1 MSTVTEEVKPEDGK
15 PESEKKI
22 FYCEVCKVPCM
33 SSISLQSHYRGAKHR
48 KKEKA
53 LRLKT
58 VYLKRGLTKDIT
70 CLKDFMNDP
79 KREEPLVGLEHVV
92 EIRFEGR
99 KEPHY
104 ECKLCGFNTEM
115 APMIEHLSGYKHR
128 RAYISKEFP
137 DKMKRKTTDVKE
149 CKVSFLRRI
158 AGELEKTEGLK
169 MYKIEGYVR
178 PSTSPPSKK
187 KARWEDDYKHEND
200 PVRKQKALEF
210 LETFH
215 ITSDSEATLVVHITQ
230 ELTEALKAFCE
241 KKAAVNYTSNLR
253 PLMSVSQGEFLGRKS
268 IPNHYKPYG
277 KSKGNSNWN
286 QGFLSQYEEC
296 SADASFAPANLYGYQ
311 IDDGS
316 SSYGLRSND
325 CAMMSALRDSFAL
338 QTGSPASGISEW
350 LRQFSRS
357 ASGSNSAGGASSYET
372 SPVSEYSAEYM
383 SNDVRGNELPDN
395 RVSYGGEC
403 TNWRNQQACS
413 KARSISDQGLPYPNS
428 SASYPSSGRYSTNYP
443 SQSYS
448 SYKNDES
455 VNTCTSS
462 ANSAASGRGGSR
474 WNEDSMWNEDSR
486 WDEDS
491 RWNQESGWSKESSWN
506 QESRCQGFRHQ
517 KSDYRSDWGSHQYSF
532 SGSGSYRDYQQFRSS
547 DKMFDEDAVGLTPN
561 ILNRVRGKD
570 VPTVTR
576 MLKQLA
582 PYYPALQK
590 LNIQT
595 LVNVLIETRG
605 KD

>member
-1 MSTVTEEVKPEDGK
+1 MSGVTEEVKPEDGK
-15 PESEKKI
+15 PASEKKI
-22 FYCEVCKVPCM
+22 FYCEVCNVPCM

-53 LRLKT
+53 LRPKT

-149 CKVSFLRRI
+149 CKVLFLRRI
-158 AGELEKTEGLK
+158 ARELEKTEGLK
-169 MYKIEGYVR
+169 MYKIEGYIR

-187 KARWEDDYKHEND
+187 KARWENDYKHEND

-241 KKAAVNYTSNLR
+241 KKAAVNYTNSLR
-253 PLMSVSQGEFLGRKS
+253 PLMSISQDEFPGMIS
-268 IPNHYKPYG
+268 IPKHSKPYG

-286 QGFLSQYEEC
+286 QGFLSQYEEY
-296 SADASFAPANLYGYQ
+296 SADGSFAPANSYSYQ
-311 IDDGS
+311 TDNGS

-325 CAMMSALRDSFAL
+325 FAMISALRDSFAL
-338 QTGSPASGISEW
+338 QSGSSASGISEW

-357 ASGSNSAGGASSYET
+357 ASGSNSAGGASSYDT
-372 SPVSEYSAEYM
+372 NPVSEYLAEYA
-383 SNDVRGNELPDN
+383 SNDVRGSTLSDN
-395 RVSYGGEC
+395 RISYGRES
-403 TNWRNQQACS
+403 TNWRNQQACT
-413 KARSISDQGLPYPNS
+413 KARSVSDQGLLYPNS
-428 SASYPSSGRYSTNYP
+428 SASYPSSARHSTNYP
-443 SQSYS
+443 LQSYS

-462 ANSAASGRGGSR
+462 ANSPVSGRGGSR
-474 WNEDSMWNEDSR
+474 WSEDSS
-486 WDEDS
+486 
-491 RWNQESGWSKESSWN
+491 WNQESSWN
-506 QESRCQGFRHQ
+506 WESRCQGFRHQ
-517 KSDYRSDWGSHQYSF
+517 KSGYKSDWSSHQYSF

-547 DKMFDEDAVGLTPN
+547 DKKFDEDAVGLTPN
-561 ILNRVRGKD
+561 TLNRLQGKD
-570 VPTVTR
+570 IPTMTR
-576 MLKQLA
+576 MLEQLA

-595 LVNVLIETRG
+595 LVNVLVETRG